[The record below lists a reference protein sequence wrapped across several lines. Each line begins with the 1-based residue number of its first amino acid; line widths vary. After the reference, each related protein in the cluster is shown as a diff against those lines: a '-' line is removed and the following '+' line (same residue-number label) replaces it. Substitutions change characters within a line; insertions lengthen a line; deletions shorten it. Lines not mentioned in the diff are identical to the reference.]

1 MQGRGRRR
9 VAVEFTL
16 SDEQTLIQK
25 MTRDFVAE
33 HITPEIVRKWE
44 EAGDHPHDIYVKM
57 AEQGLLGAPF
67 PTEYGGGGLD
77 AVSYAI
83 LTEELAKGCSS
94 LRTSISVHGS
104 LCGSTLK
111 TFASAEQKKRWLPAM
126 AAGTKLGAWALTEP
140 ESGSDAAAMQT
151 RAVLKGDHY
160 VLNGTKAWISN
171 GGIADYV
178 IVYAKTQPE
187 LKHKGISCF
196 LVEKGTPGF
205 ACTGVET
212 RNKLGLRSSPT
223 ATLAFNDC
231 KIPKANL
238 IGKEGEGWKNAMT
251 VLNHGRLSVAAGGVG
266 IAQAAYEASLKYAAE
281 RKAFGKPIGGYQLV
295 QAMLAEMDMNIEAGR
310 LLVWKA
316 ARAKEAFERG
326 DITRDDWTLAVSRA
340 KLFVA
345 EMALK
350 VCEDAIQVHGAN
362 GYTDAYPVERYWRD
376 AKILGIYEGTN
387 QIQRL
392 IIGRLVT
399 GIRDS

>member
-1 MQGRGRRR
+1 M
-9 VAVEFTL
+9 VVEFTL
-16 SDEQTLIQK
+16 TDEQRLIRD
-25 MTRDFVAE
+25 MTRAFVNE

-44 EAGDHPHDIYVKM
+44 EDGDHPHSIYEKM
-57 AEQGLLGAPF
+57 ADQGLLGAPF

-111 TFASAEQKKRWLPAM
+111 YFASPEQRKKWLPIM
-126 AAGTKLGAWALTEP
+126 ASGKKLGAWALTEP
-140 ESGSDAAAMQT
+140 GSGSDAAGMSTTAKK
-151 RAVLKGDHY
+151 VGDSY

-178 IVYAKTQPE
+178 IVYAKTDPAG
-187 LKHKGISCF
+187 KHRGISCF
-196 LVEKGTPGF
+196 MVEKGTPGF

-212 RNKLGLRSSPT
+212 KNKLGLRSSPT
-223 ATLAFNDC
+223 ATLSFDNC
-231 KIPKANL
+231 KIPAANL
-238 IGKEGEGWKNAMT
+238 IGKEGEGWKNAMH
-251 VLNHGRLSVAAGGVG
+251 VLNHGRISVAAGGVG
-266 IAQAAYEASLKYAAE
+266 IAQAAYEASIKYALE
-281 RKAFGKPIGGYQLV
+281 RKAFGKPIGNYQLV
-295 QAMLAEMDMNIEAGR
+295 QAMLADMEVQIMAGR
-310 LLVWKA
+310 LLVWQA
-316 ARAKEAFERG
+316 ARAKEAFDRG
-326 DITRDDWTLAVSRA
+326 EITRDEWTLNVSRA

-376 AKILGIYEGTN
+376 SKILGIYEGTN

-399 GIRDS
+399 GLKDS

>member
-1 MQGRGRRR
+1 M
-9 VAVEFTL
+9 AVEFTL
-16 SDEQTLIQK
+16 SPEQEMIRD
-25 MTRDFVAE
+25 MTRAFVQE
-33 HITPEIVRKWE
+33 NITPEIVRKWE
-44 EAGDHPHDIYVKM
+44 EAGDHPHEIYEKM
-57 AEQGLLGAPF
+57 AAQGLLGAPF
-67 PTEYGGGGLD
+67 PEEYGGGGLD
-77 AVSYAI
+77 AVAYAV

-111 TFASAEQKKRWLPAM
+111 YFASPEQKKRWLPDM
-126 AAGTKLGAWALTEP
+126 AAGRKLGAWALTEP
-140 ESGSDAAAMQT
+140 GSGSDAAALQT
-151 RAVLKGDHY
+151 TARLVGDHY

-171 GGIADYV
+171 GGIADHV
-178 IVYAKTQPE
+178 IVYAKTSPD
-187 LKHKGISCF
+187 LKHRGISCF

-205 ACTGVET
+205 ECVGVET
-212 RNKLGLRSSPT
+212 KNKLGLRSSPT
-223 ATLAFNDC
+223 ATLAFTDC
-231 KIPKANL
+231 RIPKANL
-238 IGKEGEGWKNAMT
+238 IGKEGEGWKNAMH

-281 RKAFGKPIGGYQLV
+281 RQAFGRPIGNFQLV
-295 QAMLAEMDMNIEAGR
+295 QAMLADMEVNVMAGR
-310 LLVWKA
+310 LLVWQA
-316 ARAKEAFERG
+316 ARSREAFDRG
-326 DITRDDWTLAVSRA
+326 EITRDQWTLAVSRA

-399 GIRDS
+399 GARDA

>member
-1 MQGRGRRR
+1 M
-9 VAVEFTL
+9 AIEFTL
-16 SDEQTLIQK
+16 SDEQRLIRD
-25 MTRDFVAE
+25 MTRAFVNE
-33 HITPEIVRKWE
+33 HITPAIVRQWE
-44 EAGDHPHDIYVKM
+44 RDGDHPHSIYDKM
-57 AEQGLLGAPF
+57 AAQGLLGAPF
-67 PTEYGGGGLD
+67 PQEYGGGGLD

-111 TFASAEQKKRWLPAM
+111 SFASPEQKKRWLPAM
-126 AAGTKLGAWALTEP
+126 AAGTKLGSWALTEP
-140 ESGSDAAAMQT
+140 GSGSDAAGMQAT
-151 RAVLKGDHY
+151 AHKDGNGYL
-160 VLNGTKAWISN
+160 LNGTKAWISN
-171 GGIADYV
+171 GGLADYV
-178 IVYAKTQPE
+178 IVYAKTNQD

-205 ACTGVET
+205 ECVAVET
-212 RNKLGLRSSPT
+212 TNKLGLRSSPT
-223 ATLAFNDC
+223 ATLQFTDC
-231 KIPKANL
+231 RIPADHL
-238 IGKEGEGWKNAMT
+238 IGKEGDGWKNAMH

-266 IAQAAYEASLKYAAE
+266 IAQAAYEASVQYATE
-281 RKAFGKPIGGYQLV
+281 RQAFGRPIGNYQLV
-295 QAMLAEMDMNIEAGR
+295 QAMLADMDMNIQAGR
-310 LLVWKA
+310 LLVWEA
-316 ARAKEAFERG
+316 ARSREAFDRG
-326 DITRDDWTLAVSRA
+326 ELTRDQWTLAVSRA

-350 VCEDAIQVHGAN
+350 VCEDAIQIHGAN

-399 GIRDS
+399 GLRDA

>member
-1 MQGRGRRR
+1 MP
-9 VAVEFTL
+9 VDFTL
-16 SDEQTLIQK
+16 TDEQRLIRD
-25 MTRDFVAE
+25 MTRAFVNE
-33 HITPEIVRKWE
+33 HITPAIVREWE
-44 EAGDHPHDIYVKM
+44 RVGDHPHSIYDRM

-67 PTEYGGGGLD
+67 PEEYGGGGLD

-111 TFASAEQKKRWLPAM
+111 YFASPEQKKRWLPAM
-126 AAGTKLGAWALTEP
+126 ATGKKLGAWALTEP
-140 ESGSDAAAMQT
+140 GSGSDAAGMQT
-151 RAVLKGDHY
+151 TARKEGSGY

-171 GGIADYV
+171 GGLADYV
-178 IVYAKTQPE
+178 IVYAKTNKD
-187 LKHKGISCF
+187 LKHRGISCF

-205 ACTGVET
+205 ECVGVET
-212 RNKLGLRSSPT
+212 TTKLGLRSSPT
-223 ATLAFNDC
+223 ATLQFTDC
-231 KIPKANL
+231 KVPADHL
-238 IGKEGEGWKNAMT
+238 VGKEGEGWKNAMH

-266 IAQAAYEASLKYAAE
+266 IAQAAYEASLRYATE
-281 RKAFGKPIGGYQLV
+281 RQAFGRPIGNYQLV
-295 QAMLAEMDMNIEAGR
+295 QAMLADMDVQIQAGR
-310 LLVWKA
+310 LLVWEA
-316 ARAKEAFERG
+316 ARSREAFDRG
-326 DITRDDWTLAVSRA
+326 EITRDQWTLAVSRA

-350 VCEDAIQVHGAN
+350 ACEDAIQVHGAN

-399 GIRDS
+399 GLRDV

>member
-1 MQGRGRRR
+1 
-9 VAVEFTL
+9 VAIEFTL
-16 SDEQTLIQK
+16 SDEQRLIRD
-25 MTRDFVAE
+25 MTRAFVDE
-33 HITPEIVRKWE
+33 HITPAIVRQWE
-44 EAGDHPHDIYVKM
+44 RDGDHPHSIYTKM

-67 PTEYGGGGLD
+67 PEEYGGGGLD

-111 TFASAEQKKRWLPAM
+111 YFANAEQRKRWLPDM
-126 AAGTKLGAWALTEP
+126 ASGKKLGAWALTEP
-140 ESGSDAAAMQT
+140 GSGSDAAGMQAT
-151 RAVLKGDHY
+151 ARKEGGGY

-171 GGIADYV
+171 GGLADNV
-178 IVYAKTQPE
+178 IVYAKTSKD
-187 LKHKGISCF
+187 LKHRGISCF

-205 ACTGVET
+205 ECVAVET
-212 RNKLGLRSSPT
+212 TNKLGLRSSPT
-223 ATLAFNDC
+223 ATLQFTDC
-231 KIPKANL
+231 RIPADHL
-238 IGKEGEGWKNAMT
+238 IGKEGEGWKNAMH

-266 IAQAAYEASLKYAAE
+266 IAQAAYEASVKYATE
-281 RKAFGKPIGGYQLV
+281 REAFGRPIGNYQLV
-295 QAMLAEMDMNIEAGR
+295 QAMLADMDVQIQAGR
-310 LLVWKA
+310 LLVWEA
-316 ARAKEAFERG
+316 ARTREAFDRG
-326 DITRDDWTLAVSRA
+326 EATRDQWTLAVSRA

-350 VCEDAIQVHGAN
+350 ACEDAIQVHGAN

-399 GIRDS
+399 GLRDT

>member
-1 MQGRGRRR
+1 M
-9 VAVEFTL
+9 AVDFTL
-16 SDEQTLIQK
+16 TDEQRLIQQ
-25 MTRDFVAE
+25 MTRAFVQE
-33 HITPEIVRKWE
+33 HITPDIVRKWE
-44 EAGDHPHDIYVKM
+44 EDGDHPHSIYDKM
-57 AEQGLLGAPF
+57 AQQGLLGAPF
-67 PTEYGGGGLD
+67 PQEYGGGGLD

-111 TFASAEQKKRWLPAM
+111 YFATPEQKKTWLPPM

-140 ESGSDAAAMQT
+140 GSGSDAGGMQT

-171 GGIADYV
+171 GGLADYV
-178 IVYAKTQPE
+178 IVYAKTNPD

-205 ACTGVET
+205 TCIGVET
-212 RNKLGLRSSPT
+212 KNKLGLRSSPT
-223 ATLAFNDC
+223 ATLAFTDC
-231 KIPKANL
+231 AIPKQNL
-238 IGKEGEGWKNAMT
+238 IGKEGDGWKNAMH

-266 IAQAAYEASLKYAAE
+266 IAQAAYEAALKYATE
-281 RKAFGKPIGGYQLV
+281 REAFGRPIGRYQLV

-310 LLVWKA
+310 LLVFKA
-316 ARAKEAFERG
+316 ARAREAFDRG
-326 DITRDDWTLAVSRA
+326 ELTRDEWTLAVSRA

-399 GIRDS
+399 GFKDS